1 MKKAKIT
8 KPNGYKCAPDG
19 HTVITV
25 PFNTI
30 VDGKI
35 AEWALA
41 DKAASAMFDPVHER
55 KIIAPIETKV
65 DPIRAG
71 GVDKGGHN
79 TDFKIGKRPPAPKPT
94 RPVSKGKS

>member
-1 MKKAKIT
+1 MTKAKIT

-30 VDGKI
+30 VEGQI

-41 DKAASAMFDPVHER
+41 DKAASAMFDPVQER
-55 KIIAPIETKV
+55 KVVAAPETK
-65 DPIRAG
+65 
-71 GVDKGGHN
+71 
-79 TDFKIGKRPPAPKPT
+79 KRG
-94 RPVSKGKS
+94 RKGKS